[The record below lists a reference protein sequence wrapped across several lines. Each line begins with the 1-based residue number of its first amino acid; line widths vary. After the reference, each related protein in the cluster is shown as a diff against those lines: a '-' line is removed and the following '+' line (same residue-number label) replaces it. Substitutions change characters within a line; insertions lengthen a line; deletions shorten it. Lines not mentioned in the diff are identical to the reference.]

1 MIIDNM
7 RLKFLLSIL
16 LIFILSIPFKNSIAQ
31 KNVAGQTYSD
41 NWRKGHDLLK
51 RQDFGG
57 ARFCF
62 QQVLE
67 NENDFS
73 DRKIEAEFYLA
84 YCAMELSRPEAEK
97 KMLVFLDKYPGSSW
111 VHQAYFQ
118 LGRQKYKQKRYKK
131 SLGWLER
138 TDAYQIGKDQE
149 DEFLFLKAYSS
160 FKTENA
166 EQAGKYFF
174 DLIEKKGKYQ
184 MPANYYY
191 AHIAYQKG
199 NYQTALNAF
208 DKLGDD
214 ARYSP
219 LIPYYITQI
228 YYLQEKYDKLIAYAP
243 DFIKKADVD
252 RVPEI
257 AKMVGLAYYNQKNYA
272 AAIPYLIQDKK
283 NLLREEIF
291 ALAFSYYQEEDYDL
305 ASQWFRKVRGKE
317 DAMQQISTYNLADC
331 YLKIGDK
338 DAAKLAFEKAS
349 KMSADEDIKKSALFN
364 FAKISYELS
373 YSKVNETISAFD
385 DYLNLYPDSDEN
397 DEAYDFLVSVYMTTK
412 NYKSALLSMDRI
424 KKKPSRIEE
433 AYQRVAYFYALELFK
448 KARYEKSVRYLNK
461 SLDYKMYNS
470 EIAADCLYW
479 KAEAYYSTN
488 EFISAIKYYQEFI
501 RTPGVGR
508 SKHFSTAYY
517 NLGYCEF
524 ELDVYTKAIKWF
536 RKYEQL
542 MKGKSSDYLTDV
554 QNRIGDCY
562 FLDRNYEKASEYYS
576 KAAEARNWSTDYAVY
591 QNALSRGLSGQLNK
605 KIALLKNFSEEFPGS
620 EYRDD
625 ALFELAKAKTKKGDE
640 NAALAIY
647 NKLISDYPNSVFM
660 AKSLLQL
667 GQLNYNRK
675 NYPEAIKNY
684 KQVILAYAESS
695 EAKSALVGMKN
706 VYIDMNNVQAY
717 FTFAESLGMKHAV
730 DLSEKDSLT
739 YLSAERLYMDGEN
752 EKSVDAFSDYLKEF
766 PDGMFRT
773 NAAYYR
779 GEAAFNREDYN
790 EALLA
795 FEMVLENGD
804 NLFTEKALLGASQ
817 LYLKQKDFLK
827 AKNTYQLLK
836 QKTKLV
842 ENKRIAD
849 WGLFRSY
856 YELKKHDDL
865 IALSRELMLSSKV
878 NTQEKREILYK
889 RAKTY
894 LALNHD
900 DLAKKDLQSLAKEV
914 QSPEGAE
921 SRFLLAKLLY
931 RNKKNV
937 EAEKR
942 INEFIEMNS
951 PHHFWLGKSFI
962 LLSDVF
968 IEKKDLFQAR
978 YTLQS
983 VIDNYSLKDDGIIEA
998 AKLKLE
1004 TIIEGEKVKESSLKQ
1019 VPVKTAK
1026 KAVNKKSIS
1035 KEHKHLQKTKKD
1047 SLSVSDAKSM
1057 LNEMVGELDD

>member
-1 MIIDNM
+1 
-7 RLKFLLSIL
+7 
-16 LIFILSIPFKNSIAQ
+16 
-31 KNVAGQTYSD
+31 
-41 NWRKGHDLLK
+41 
-51 RQDFGG
+51 
-57 ARFCF
+57 
-62 QQVLE
+62 
-67 NENDFS
+67 
-73 DRKIEAEFYLA
+73 
-84 YCAMELSRPEAEK
+84 
-97 KMLVFLDKYPGSSW
+97 
-111 VHQAYFQ
+111 
-118 LGRQKYKQKRYKK
+118 
-131 SLGWLER
+131 
-138 TDAYQIGKDQE
+138 
-149 DEFLFLKAYSS
+149 
-160 FKTENA
+160 
-166 EQAGKYFF
+166 
-174 DLIEKKGKYQ
+174 
-184 MPANYYY
+184 
-191 AHIAYQKG
+191 
-199 NYQTALNAF
+199 
-208 DKLGDD
+208 
-214 ARYSP
+214 
-219 LIPYYITQI
+219 
-228 YYLQEKYDKLIAYAP
+228 
-243 DFIKKADVD
+243 
-252 RVPEI
+252 
-257 AKMVGLAYYNQKNYA
+257 
-272 AAIPYLIQDKK
+272 
-283 NLLREEIF
+283 
-291 ALAFSYYQEEDYDL
+291 
-305 ASQWFRKVRGKE
+305 
-317 DAMQQISTYNLADC
+317 
-331 YLKIGDK
+331 
-338 DAAKLAFEKAS
+338 
-349 KMSADEDIKKSALFN
+349 
-364 FAKISYELS
+364 
-373 YSKVNETISAFD
+373 
-385 DYLNLYPDSDEN
+385 
-397 DEAYDFLVSVYMTTK
+397 
-412 NYKSALLSMDRI
+412 
-424 KKKPSRIEE
+424 
-433 AYQRVAYFYALELFK
+433 
-448 KARYEKSVRYLNK
+448 LNK

>member
-1 MIIDNM
+1 M
-7 RLKFLLSIL
+7 RLKFLLSII
-16 LIFILSIPFKNSIAQ
+16 LIFILSIPFKSSIAQ

-41 NWRKGHDLLK
+41 NWRKGHDLFK

-97 KMLVFLDKYPGSSW
+97 KMLNFLDKYPGSPW

-118 LGRQKYKQKRYKK
+118 LARQKYKQKRYKK

-138 TDAYQIGKDQE
+138 TDAYQINKDQE
-149 DEFLFLKAYSS
+149 DEFLFLKAYSY

-174 DLIEKKGKYQ
+174 DLIDRKGKYQ

-214 ARYSP
+214 DRYSS

-228 YYLQEKYDKLIAYAP
+228 YYLQEKYEKLITYAP
-243 DFIKKADVD
+243 DFLKKADVD

-257 AKMVGLAYYNQKNYA
+257 AKMVGLAYYNQKNYS
-272 AAIPYLIQDKK
+272 AAILYLIQDKK

-291 ALAFSYYQEEDYDL
+291 ALAFSYYQEEDYEN

-317 DAMQQISTYNLADC
+317 DVMQQISTYNLADC
-331 YLKIGDK
+331 YLRTGDK
-338 DAAKLAFEKAS
+338 EAAKLAFEKTS
-349 KMSADEDIKKSALFN
+349 KMSADADIKKSALFN
-364 FAKISYELS
+364 FAKITYELS

-412 NYKSALLSMDRI
+412 NYKSALLSMDKI
-424 KKKPSRIEE
+424 KKKASRIEE
-433 AYQRVAYFYALELFK
+433 VYQRVAYFYALELFK

-461 SLDYKMYNS
+461 SLAYKMYDS

-501 RTPGVGR
+501 RTPGVGN

-524 ELDVYTKAIKWF
+524 ELDAYSKAIKWF

-562 FLDRNYEKASEYYS
+562 FLDRNYDKASEYYS
-576 KAAEARNWSTDYAVY
+576 KAAKARNWSTDYAVY
-591 QNALSRGLSGQLNK
+591 QNALSLGLSGQLNE
-605 KIALLKNFSEEFPGS
+605 KIALLKNFSEEFPKS

-625 ALFELAKAKTKKGDE
+625 ALFELAKAKTKKGNE
-640 NAALAIY
+640 NAAVLIY
-647 NKLISDYPNSVFM
+647 KKLISDYPNSEYA

-675 NYPEAIKNY
+675 DYPEAIKSY
-684 KQVILAYAESS
+684 KQVILKYADSS

-717 FTFAESLGMKHAV
+717 FSFAESLGMGHAV

-739 YLSAERLYMDGEN
+739 YLSAERLYMDGQN

-766 PDGMFRT
+766 PQGMFRI

-817 LYLKQKDFLK
+817 LYFKQRDFLK
-827 AKNTYQLLK
+827 ANNTYQLLK

-849 WGLFRSY
+849 WGMFRCY

-865 IALSRELMLSSKV
+865 IALSKELMLSSKLS
-878 NTQEKREILYK
+878 TPEMREILYK

-894 LALNHD
+894 LILNHD
-900 DLAKKDLQSLAKEV
+900 DLAKKDLQALAKEV
-914 QSPEGAE
+914 QTSEGAE
-921 SRFLLAKLLY
+921 SRFLLANLLY
-931 RNKKNV
+931 RNKNNV

-942 INEFIEMNS
+942 VNEFIEMNS

-962 LLSDVF
+962 LLSDLF
-968 IEKKDLFQAR
+968 MEKKDLFQAR

-983 VIDNYSLKDDGIIEA
+983 VIDNYSVKDDGIIEA

-1004 TIIEGEKVKESSLKQ
+1004 TIIEAEKVKESSLKQ

-1026 KAVNKKSIS
+1026 EVVNKKSIS
-1035 KEHKHLQKTKKD
+1035 KGNKNLQKAKKD